1 MNTIR
6 AAALAFLCLLAGCVT
21 PPTEDAD
28 SELTLRPAG
37 VIRRVNAPERYVLF
51 ESAHNFEAGHTL
63 RAMREGRSVATLR
76 VHPLRHRPFQAA
88 DILDGAPREGDL
100 VE

>member
-1 MNTIR
+1 M
-6 AAALAFLCLLAGCVT
+6 FFSLAGCVHFRRE
-21 PPTEDAD
+21 PPPPEV
-28 SELTLRPAG
+28 TLRPAG
-37 VIRRVNAPERYVLF
+37 VVRRVNAPERYVLF
-51 ESAHNFEAGHTL
+51 ESTFAFEAGREL
-63 RAMREGRSVATLR
+63 RAVRDGRPVATLR